1 MKRRIPFLLVL
12 GAVLF
17 AGYFVRLPLFAE
29 GPGPVRD
36 VLPAISFSGHERYAT
51 TGRLVLTTVAVTR
64 DRLTPFQFVHAWLD
78 PDQDLVPE
86 DEILPPG
93 ETEEQERER
102 AISSMDTS
110 KIAAAYVVLSELTSY
125 PRRHGR
131 GALVEQ
137 VAGGC
142 PAEGDLFPGDVI
154 LEIDGEPVRDLDD
167 ASQGLAAV
175 PAGRELMLEIR
186 AGGQVEEVR
195 LAKQPCAGS
204 EKPIIGAA
212 MVPNFPIGISF
223 RSGDVTGPSAGL
235 MWALGLYELLSPD
248 DLSRGRVIAGTGE
261 IDPSGEVTPI
271 AGVEKKILAAERA
284 GADVFLIPD
293 DNLAE
298 VNAEAGDLELIP
310 VGSFEDAIEK
320 LNG

>member
-1 MKRRIPFLLVL
+1 MRRRIPFLLVL

-17 AGYFVRLPLFAE
+17 AGNCVRLPLFAE

-36 VLPAISFSGHERYAT
+36 VLPAISFSGHERFTT

-78 PDQDLVPE
+78 PDEDLVPAS
-86 DEILPPG
+86 EILPPG
-93 ETEEQERER
+93 QTKEEEQQR

-110 KIAAAYVVLSELTSY
+110 KIAAAYVVLSEVTSY
-125 PRRHGR
+125 PNRHGR

-137 VAGGC
+137 VADGC
-142 PAEGDLFPGDVI
+142 PAEGDLYPGDVI
-154 LEIDGEPVRDLDD
+154 LEIDGEPIRGLED
-167 ASQGLAAV
+167 ASRALQSSSSGEDL
-175 PAGRELMLEIR
+175 LFEIR
-186 AGGQVEEVR
+186 AGDQLEQVHLTKE
-195 LAKQPCAGS
+195 PCAGS
-204 EKPIIGAA
+204 AEPVVGVS

-248 DLSRGRVIAGTGE
+248 DLARGRVIAGTGA
-261 IDPSGEVTPI
+261 IDPSGEVMPI
-271 AGVEKKILAAERA
+271 AGVQKKVLAAERA

-293 DNLAE
+293 ENLTD
-298 VNAEAGDLELIP
+298 VSPQAGDLELIP
-310 VGSFEDAIEK
+310 VGSFEDAIER